1 MALVIPDDIIRVTR
15 MTEHELV
22 QALAVTLFEKE
33 RLTLGQAARLAGMS
47 QWAFRELLAAQ
58 EIPLHYDV
66 GELEQDLATLRSMGT
81 P

>member
-1 MALVIPDDIIRVTR
+1 MALLISDEIVRATR
-15 MTEHELV
+15 LTEQELA
-22 QALAVTLFEKE
+22 QTLAVTLFEKDK
-33 RLTLGQAARLAGMS
+33 LALGQAARLAGMS

-66 GELEQDLATLRSMGT
+66 AELEQDLATLQAMGR

>member
-1 MALVIPDDIIRVTR
+1 
-15 MTEHELV
+15 
-22 QALAVTLFEKE
+22 
-33 RLTLGQAARLAGMS
+33 MS

-66 GELEQDLATLRSMGT
+66 AELEQDLATLQAMGR